1 MMTGDKKYSNWINHM
16 EELALSKKSLRKFG
30 LAMSIAFLVVAGI
43 LLIRHRQ
50 YMIPFFVAASAT
62 FIFLT
67 LAMPVLLKP
76 IYIIWMRLGFVLGW
90 FNTRLL
96 LLIMFYLIFFPVGL
110 VMKLLGND
118 PLSRRIDKKTSSYWV
133 KKEDRDFN
141 PLNYERQF

>member
-1 MMTGDKKYSNWINHM
+1 M
-16 EELALSKKSLRKFG
+16 EELKLSKKSLRKFG

-50 YMIPFFVAASAT
+50 YMIPFFIAASAT

-67 LAMPVLLKP
+67 FAIPVLLKP

-90 FNTRLL
+90 VNTRVILFV
-96 LLIMFYLIFFPVGL
+96 MFYLIFFPVGL
-110 VMKLLGND
+110 VMKLLRND
-118 PLSRRIDKKTSSYWV
+118 PLLRRIDKKTSSYWA
-133 KKEDRDFN
+133 KKEDMEFN